1 MYLRITLLV
10 LPAQHRTHSI
20 IGSLVT
26 IRRNESLLK
35 RDNKSR
41 SAKKLHNSL
50 REYNSK
56 PRHPR
61 PVFDAKD
68 KILLTNL

>member
-1 MYLRITLLV
+1 MYLRIILLV

-41 SAKKLHNSL
+41 SAKKLILSG
-50 REYNSK
+50 SK
-56 PRHPR
+56 
-61 PVFDAKD
+61 VASGTSETC
-68 KILLTNL
+68 I

>member
-1 MYLRITLLV
+1 MYLRTILLV
-10 LPAQHRTHSI
+10 LPAQHRTDSI

-41 SAKKLHNSL
+41 SAKKLILSG
-50 REYNSK
+50 SK
-56 PRHPR
+56 
-61 PVFDAKD
+61 VASGTSETC
-68 KILLTNL
+68 I